1 MSVVKIVNNVKDD
14 TCDDPV
20 RRLSSSLERPAPN
33 STAAPS
39 RSDEG
44 VLMSTHDGPGSPPSP
59 SGPAVAGNRAAEAL
73 IIARIERLPRHA
85 VRWAATGI
93 LGLALFVIF
102 YCNFDINVSF
112 IQTCG
117 QIRAGCTPA
126 TAGASE
132 TLPVSLYLA
141 GYLIGGLL
149 IAPLSD
155 RFGRR
160 AVVTSSLGFAVV
172 GSVVTAL
179 ATGYP
184 VFVLG
189 RGITGIAM
197 GTLLAVANTYIG
209 EIAPSRARARY
220 TAITFVL
227 CTLGAMVGIG
237 LGLLLTTESAPF
249 PEGLPVALGLAAG
262 WRWVYWIAVLVGALA
277 LVASIRLPESA
288 RWLIEH
294 GQVDRAE
301 AEVAALEARALRR
314 GPLPEPVVLDVGPLE
329 HEESSAEAYRELFSV
344 SRYRRRMIVLVAMWF
359 FGYAT
364 VFAFS
369 TSSTSILTALHFSP
383 PVAGMI
389 TAVGGIGFFVQ
400 GLFSAR
406 WSEVVERRYWL
417 PIGAALTLLGGIL
430 TATLGSSIGWAFV
443 GFFIVFFG
451 FNVWVP
457 PTFALSAESFPTRF
471 RSAGFGLVDGL
482 GVIGGAVGLLVIAPL
497 VPLLSPL
504 VAMILISAFLVV
516 AAVIAQFTPRARN
529 RVLEVLSP

>member
-1 MSVVKIVNNVKDD
+1 MASSDG
-14 TCDDPV
+14 PV
-20 RRLSSSLERPAPN
+20 A
-33 STAAPS
+33 T
-39 RSDEG
+39 
-44 VLMSTHDGPGSPPSP
+44 PGSPPP
-59 SGPAVAGNRAAEAL
+59 SAAGPSAPGAEARL
-73 IIARIERLPRHA
+73 IARIERLPRHA

-117 QIRAGCTPA
+117 QIRGGCTPR
-126 TAGASE
+126 TASASE

-141 GYLIGGLL
+141 GYLVGGLVV
-149 IAPLSD
+149 APLSD

-160 AVVTSSLGFAVV
+160 AIVIYSLGLAVV

-179 ATGYP
+179 ATSYP

-197 GTLLAVANTYIG
+197 GALLAVANTYIG
-209 EIAPSRARARY
+209 EIAPSGARARY
-220 TAITFVL
+220 TAVTFVL

-237 LGLLLTTESAPF
+237 LGLLLTTEPAPF
-249 PEGLPVALGLAAG
+249 PEGLPIALGGADFAAG
-262 WRWVYWIAVLVGALA
+262 WRWVYWIAVIVGVVAL
-277 LVASIRLPESA
+277 LASTRLPESP
-288 RWLIEH
+288 RWLVEH
-294 GQVDRAE
+294 GRLDRAE

-314 GPLPEPVVLDVGPLE
+314 GPLREPTAVDVGPFE
-329 HEESSAEAYRELFSV
+329 HEESTAAAYRELFSV
-344 SRYRRRMIVLVAMWF
+344 SRYRRRMLVLVAMWF

-369 TSSTSILTALHFSP
+369 TSSTSILTALHFTP
-383 PVAGMI
+383 PVAGMV
-389 TAVGGIGFFVQ
+389 TAVGGVGFFVQ

-430 TATLGSSIGWAFV
+430 VATLGSSIGWAFA

-482 GVIGGAVGLLVIAPL
+482 GVTGGAVGLLVVAPL
-497 VPLLSPL
+497 VPRLGPL
-504 VAMILISAFLVV
+504 PAMVLISGFLVV

-529 RVLEVLSP
+529 RVLEILSP